1 MASAAK
7 SSVTSGDG
15 KGIVMSRVGQ
25 QPVQLPDKVTV
36 EIDRNSVTIAGPKG
50 ELSQDFSP
58 ELTIRQDNGSIV
70 VERPSDLRH
79 HKALHGLT
87 RALVSNM
94 VIGVSEGF
102 RKTLEIQ
109 GVGYQ
114 ATMQGKNLQL
124 RLGHS
129 HDVIVEPPADII
141 FEVPQESRGTIIH
154 VDGIDKQVV
163 GQVAADIRG
172 WRPPEPYKGKGV
184 RYLGEYVRRKAGK
197 AGKR

>member
-1 MASAAK
+1 
-7 SSVTSGDG
+7 
-15 KGIVMSRVGQ
+15 MSRIGK
-25 QPVQLPDKVTV
+25 QPVILPDKVTV
-36 EIDRNSVTIAGPKG
+36 TIEKNSVSVNGPKG
-50 ELSQDFSP
+50 QLSQDFNP
-58 ELTIRQDNGSIV
+58 EMKIRQDNGSLI

-87 RALVSNM
+87 RALLVNM
-94 VIGVSEGF
+94 VTGVSQGY

-114 ATMQGKNLQL
+114 ATLQGKNLQL

-129 HDVIVEPPADII
+129 HEIIVEPPEDIA
-141 FEVPQESRGTIIH
+141 FDVPKDSRGSIIH
-154 VDGIDKQVV
+154 VDGINKQVV

-197 AGKR
+197 AGKKQ

>member
-1 MASAAK
+1 
-7 SSVTSGDG
+7 
-15 KGIVMSRVGQ
+15 MSRIGK
-25 QPVQLPDKVTV
+25 QPVILPDKVTV
-36 EIDRNSVTIAGPKG
+36 TIEKNSVSVNGPKG
-50 ELSQDFSP
+50 QLSQDFNP
-58 ELTIRQDNGSIV
+58 EMKIRQDNGSLT

-87 RALVSNM
+87 RALLVNM
-94 VIGVSEGF
+94 VTGVSQGY

-114 ATMQGKNLQL
+114 ATLQGKNLQL

-129 HDVIVEPPADII
+129 HEIIVEPPKDIA
-141 FEVPQESRGTIIH
+141 FDVPKDSRGSIIH
-154 VDGIDKQVV
+154 VDGINKQVV

-197 AGKR
+197 AGKKQ

>member
-1 MASAAK
+1 
-7 SSVTSGDG
+7 
-15 KGIVMSRVGQ
+15 MSRIGK
-25 QPVQLPDKVTV
+25 QPVPLPDKVTAT
-36 EIDRNSVTIAGPKG
+36 IDRSSVTISGPKG

-58 ELTIRQDNGSIV
+58 EMAIRQENGSIV

-79 HKALHGLT
+79 HRALHGLT
-87 RALVSNM
+87 RALLANM
-94 VIGVSEGF
+94 VEGVSQGF
-102 RKTLEIQ
+102 RKTLQIQ

-114 ATMQGKNLQL
+114 ATLRGANLQL

-129 HDVIVEPPADII
+129 HEVVVEPPADIT
-141 FEVPQESRGTIIH
+141 FDVPQDSRGTIIH
-154 VDGIDKQVV
+154 VDGIDKQAV

>member
-1 MASAAK
+1 
-7 SSVTSGDG
+7 
-15 KGIVMSRVGQ
+15 MSRVGK
-25 QPVQLPDKVTV
+25 QPVVLPDKVSV
-36 EIDRNSVTIAGPKG
+36 SINRNSVTISGPKG
-50 ELSQDFSP
+50 QLSRDFN
-58 ELTIRQDNGSIV
+58 LDMAIRQENGSIIV
-70 VERPSDLRH
+70 DRPSDQRH

-87 RALVSNM
+87 RALLANMVEGVSN
-94 VIGVSEGF
+94 GY
-102 RKTLEIQ
+102 RKTLQVQ

-114 ATMQGKNLQL
+114 ATLQGSNLQL

-129 HDVIVEPPADII
+129 HEVIVEPPANITFD
-141 FEVPQESRGTIIH
+141 VPKDSRGTIIH

>member
-1 MASAAK
+1 
-7 SSVTSGDG
+7 
-15 KGIVMSRVGQ
+15 MSRIGK
-25 QPVQLPDKVTV
+25 QPVPLPDKVTV
-36 EIDRNSVTIAGPKG
+36 TIDRNTVKINGPKG
-50 ELSQDFSP
+50 ELAQDFSP
-58 ELTIRQDNGSIV
+58 EMTIRQENGSIV
-70 VERPSDLRH
+70 VDRPSDLRH
-79 HKALHGLT
+79 HRALHGLT
-87 RALVSNM
+87 RSLLANM
-94 VIGVSEGF
+94 VEGVSQGF
-102 RKTLEIQ
+102 RKTLQIQ

-114 ATMQGKNLQL
+114 ATLQGANLQL

-129 HDVIVEPPADII
+129 HDVVVEPPANITFD
-141 FEVPQESRGTIIH
+141 VPQDSRGTIIH

>member
-1 MASAAK
+1 
-7 SSVTSGDG
+7 
-15 KGIVMSRVGQ
+15 MSRVGQ
-25 QPVQLPDKVTV
+25 QPVQLPEKVTV
-36 EIDRNSVTIAGPKG
+36 TIDRNTVTIAGPKG
-50 ELSQDFSP
+50 ELTQDFNAD
-58 ELTIRQDNGSIV
+58 LTIRQDNGSII

-87 RALVSNM
+87 RALVANM
-94 VIGVSEGF
+94 VLGVSEGF
-102 RKTLEIQ
+102 RKTLQIQ

-114 ATMQGKNLQL
+114 ASIQGKNLQL

-129 HDVIVEPPADII
+129 HDVVVEPPADIT
-141 FEVPQESRGTIIH
+141 FDVPQDSRGTIIH

>member
-1 MASAAK
+1 
-7 SSVTSGDG
+7 
-15 KGIVMSRVGQ
+15 MSRIGK
-25 QPVQLPDKVTV
+25 QPIPLPDKVTV
-36 EIDRNSVTIAGPKG
+36 AIDRNSVKIIGPKG

-58 ELTIRQDNGSIV
+58 EMAIRQENGSII

-87 RALVSNM
+87 RSLLANM
-94 VIGVSEGF
+94 VEGVSQGF
-102 RKTLEIQ
+102 RKTLQIQ

-114 ATMQGKNLQL
+114 ATLQGKNLQL

-129 HDVIVEPPADII
+129 HEVLVEPPANVTFD
-141 FEVPQESRGTIIH
+141 VPQDSRGTIIH

>member
-1 MASAAK
+1 
-7 SSVTSGDG
+7 
-15 KGIVMSRVGQ
+15 MSRIGK
-25 QPVQLPDKVTV
+25 QPVVLPDKVSV
-36 EIDRNSVTIAGPKG
+36 AIEKNSVTVRGPKG
-50 ELSQDFSP
+50 ELSQEFNP
-58 ELTIRQDNGSIV
+58 EMMIRQDNGTLV

-87 RALVSNM
+87 RALLANM
-94 VIGVSEGF
+94 VTGVSQGY

-114 ATMQGKNLQL
+114 AVLQGKNLQL

-129 HDVIVEPPADII
+129 HEVLVEPPENISFD
-141 FEVPQESRGTIIH
+141 VPKDSRGSIIH
-154 VDGIDKQVV
+154 VDGINKQVV

-184 RYLGEYVRRKAGK
+184 RYFGEYVRRKAGK
-197 AGKR
+197 AGKK

>member
-1 MASAAK
+1 MASVAK
-7 SSVTSGDG
+7 CSVTSGDG
-15 KGIVMSRVGQ
+15 KGIDMSRVGQ
-25 QPVQLPDKVTV
+25 QPVQLPDKVTAT
-36 EIDRNSVTIAGPKG
+36 IDRNSVTIAGPKG

-129 HDVIVEPPADII
+129 HDVIVEPPADIT

>member
-1 MASAAK
+1 
-7 SSVTSGDG
+7 
-15 KGIVMSRVGQ
+15 MSRIGK
-25 QPVQLPDKVTV
+25 QPIALPDKVTV
-36 EIDRNSVTIAGPKG
+36 KIEKTSVTVKGPKG
-50 ELSQDFSP
+50 ELSRDFSP
-58 ELTIRQDNGSIV
+58 DMAIKQNNGLLV

-87 RALVSNM
+87 RALLANM
-94 VIGVSEGF
+94 VTGVSQGF
-102 RKTLEIQ
+102 RKTLQIQ

-114 ATMQGKNLQL
+114 ASLQGKNLQL

-129 HDVIVEPPADII
+129 HEVVVEPPPDIV
-141 FEVPQESRGTIIH
+141 FDVPKESRGTIIH

-163 GQVAADIRG
+163 GQIAADIRG

-197 AGKR
+197 AGKK